1 MTKQDIF
8 FAAIYRIVDAGSFD
22 LFFKCA
28 NPLPNVAP
36 IVPRMYGT
44 SCPAAQSPT
53 KRRGTPPLLKKQVL
67 FK

>member
-1 MTKQDIF
+1 MRKQGIF
-8 FAAIYRIVDAGSFD
+8 FARIYRIADAGSFD

-53 KRRGTPPLLKKQVL
+53 KR
-67 FK
+67 